1 MMPKGVNWDPVMSP
15 RAPPAWSHVP
25 GPLSGVLS
33 LGPLKVRQFA
43 SSSPLGHIPKET
55 LCASC
60 GQETLCAQDTF
71 CGQLSP
77 SDSTL
82 V

>member
-43 SSSPLGHIPKET
+43 SSSPLGHISKET
-55 LCASC
+55 LCAR
-60 GQETLCAQDTF
+60 DTF